1 MMSMHRQPNNV
12 NFVLTMCWFSVY
24 LACLFCVT
32 VVLEIE
38 WRARIVGDNAH
49 VKGQGRRHANLNL
62 SISGTV
68 PRGTMIIFSFLL

>member
-1 MMSMHRQPNNV
+1 MSMHRQPNNV

-24 LACLFCVT
+24 LACLSCVT

-38 WRARIVGDNAH
+38 GKARIVDNAH

-68 PRGTMIIFSFLL
+68 PRGTMIIFSLLL